1 MQKNN
6 LDTNYK
12 YDFDAMNLNPNSRD
26 YKKILI
32 RLAKQGDFDTHTT
45 KFNTSNQK
53 NINGEYVFVPKNL
66 VYRVT
71 RTLVK
76 AIVNLFGPIVTKVAF
91 NLKVVG
97 RENLKGVKSAITV
110 SNHVHYL
117 DVLMNMLA
125 LGGKKFY
132 IVGAPHNM
140 KRGIAGYLLKAGGML
155 PLSTSLSASK
165 NLKATITNILN
176 KGGFVHMY
184 AESALW
190 FRYEKS
196 RPLKI
201 GAFKMACENN
211 VPVVP
216 IVILFRN
223 KNKLE
228 FFRKKKTITL
238 KICKPIYPDENLPLR
253 ERATKMMNDC
263 QETYNN
269 TICDFYG
276 YDRSTYSIFPTP
288 EELNYYD
295 LNIDTDEKNEI

>member
-1 MQKNN
+1 MKK
-6 LDTNYK
+6 LDTNFK
-12 YDFDAMNLNPNSRD
+12 YDLDAMKLNPNSRD

-32 RLAKQGDFDTHTT
+32 RLAQNGDFDTHTT
-45 KFNTSNQK
+45 KFKTANQK
-53 NINGEYVFVPKNL
+53 KIDGEYVFVPKNL
-66 VYRVT
+66 VFRVT
-71 RTLVK
+71 RTVVR

-97 RENLKGVKSAITV
+97 KANLKGIKSAVTV
-110 SNHVHYL
+110 SNHVHFL

-125 LGGKKFY
+125 FKRKKFY

-155 PLSTSLSASK
+155 PLSPSISASK
-165 NLKATITNILN
+165 NLKLAISKILN
-176 KGGFVHMY
+176 NGGFVHMY

-211 VPVVP
+211 VPVIP
-216 IVILFRN
+216 LVILFRN

-228 FFRKKKTITL
+228 FFRRKKSITL
-238 KICKPIYPDENLPLR
+238 KICKPIFPDENLPIR
-253 ERATKMMNDC
+253 ERAEKMMNEC
-263 QETYNN
+263 QNVYND

-276 YDRSTYSIFPTP
+276 YDKSTYSIFPSE
-288 EELNYYD
+288 EELKQYE
-295 LNIDTDEKNEI
+295 LNTDTDEKDEI

>member
-1 MQKNN
+1 MKE
-6 LDTNYK
+6 LDTNLK
-12 YDFDAMNLNPNSRD
+12 YDLEAMNLNPNSRD
-26 YKKILI
+26 YKKILV
-32 RLAKQGDFDTHTT
+32 RLASHGDFDTHTT
-45 KFNTSNQK
+45 KFKTNNQK
-53 NINGEYVFVPKNL
+53 KIDGEYVFVPKNL
-66 VYRVT
+66 VFRVT
-71 RTLVK
+71 RAL
-76 AIVNLFGPIVTKVAF
+76 ARGIVGLFGPLVTKVAF

-97 RENLKGVKSAITV
+97 RENLKGIKSAITV

-117 DVLMNMLA
+117 DALMNMQA
-125 LGGKKFY
+125 LRGKKFY

-140 KRGIAGYLLKAGGML
+140 KRGIAGYLMKAGGML

-165 NLKATITNILN
+165 NLNATVSEILSQ
-176 KGGFVHMY
+176 GGFIHMY

-211 VPVVP
+211 VPIVP

-238 KICKPIYPDENLPLR
+238 KICKPIFPDVNLTKR
-253 ERATKMMNDC
+253 EQAVKMMNEC
-263 QETYNN
+263 QRVYND

-276 YDRSTYSIFPTP
+276 YDKETYSIFPSE
-288 EELNYYD
+288 EELKMYELTAAD
-295 LNIDTDEKNEI
+295 DEKEEI